1 VTTTAPTETPWFVY
15 LLLCKSGRIYTGVTP
30 VLDNRLKAHKTGRG
44 ALFTKMDPPV
54 RLLAAKPFASKGEA
68 LQIERQVKGVGAAH
82 KKRLAE
88 IWSEQHPVDQ
98 ATQDRLALA

>member
-1 VTTTAPTETPWFVY
+1 MTDAPWYVY
-15 LLLCKSGRIYTGVTP
+15 LLQCRSGRIYTGVTP
-30 VLDNRLKAHKTGRG
+30 TLDLRIEAHTFGRG
-44 ALFTKMDPPV
+44 ALFTQMDPPV
-54 RLLAAKPFASKGEA
+54 RLLAAKPFPSKRIA

-98 ATQDRLALA
+98 AVQDSLSFS

>member
-1 VTTTAPTETPWFVY
+1 MMEPSSVEPWFVY
-15 LLLCKSGRIYTGVTP
+15 MLQCRSGRVYTGVTP
-30 VLDNRLKAHKTGRG
+30 ILDHRIKAHQAGKG
-44 ALFTKMDPPV
+44 ALFTRLDPPQ
-54 RLLAAKPFASKGEA
+54 RLLAAKLFPNKREA
-68 LQIERQVKGVGAAH
+68 MKIERQVKGVGAAH

>member
-30 VLDNRLKAHKTGRG
+30 VLDNRLKAHKTGHG

-54 RLLAAKPFASKGEA
+54 RLLAAKPFPSKGAA
-68 LQIERQVKGVGAAH
+68 LQIERQVKGVGGAH

>member
-1 VTTTAPTETPWFVY
+1 MTTAQTEQPWFVY
-15 LLLCKSGRIYTGVTP
+15 LLLCRSGRIYTGVTP
-30 VLDNRLKAHKTGRG
+30 GLDHRMKAHKTGRG

-68 LQIERQVKGVGAAH
+68 LQIERQVKGVGAQH
-82 KKRLAE
+82 KLTLAR

>member
-1 VTTTAPTETPWFVY
+1 MY
-15 LLLCKSGRIYTGVTP
+15 LLLCRSGRIYTGVTP
-30 VLDNRLKAHKTGRG
+30 GLDHRLTAHKTGRG
-44 ALFTKMDPPV
+44 ALFTKMDPPI
-54 RLLAAKPFASKGEA
+54 RLLAAKPFPSKGAA

-98 ATQDRLALA
+98 AIQDRLALA